1 LFSPYIGVRLG
12 LDSLCIDGASEQTD
26 NFLEVLGL
34 EEIEQSLVLFISISI
49 DKLQV

>member
-26 NFLEVLGL
+26 DSLEALEL
-34 EEIEQSLVLFISISI
+34 EETE
-49 DKLQV
+49 